1 MFHFIKLGVEKNL
14 MLWKN
19 LMVFEWISPS
29 PSPGV
34 YVHILLVLSYPT
46 SNFDPSEVTMPPA
59 CLDLR
64 HGECGLSEPTS
75 WLSHGRC
82 GKRRKP
88 QWNMN
93 GTWYPYDQFITG
105 KWPIYSWY
113 LWKMMFTLYT
123 RYIQVPSTNFDAVC
137 QYMLLDGSTI
147 STVALEARSKLI
159 VQWPSQCR
167 SRHKFFG
174 I

>member
-1 MFHFIKLGVEKNL
+1 MDLSIAISRSLCSYLIGV
-14 MLWKN
+14 
-19 LMVFEWISPS
+19 
-29 PSPGV
+29 
-34 YVHILLVLSYPT
+34 IL
-46 SNFDPSEVTMPPA
+46 SNFQLWPIRGNNATRLFGPPPWRVWT
-59 CLDLR
+59 LR
-64 HGECGLSEPTS
+64 ANFMVIPWKMWKTEETPMEHE
-75 WLSHGRC
+75 
-82 GKRRKP
+82 
-88 QWNMN
+88 WNMN

-123 RYIQVPSTNFDAVC
+123 RYIQVPSNFDAVC
-137 QYMLLDGSTI
+137 QYMLLDSSTI